1 MAVEIKPRY
10 TAEVNVTGGREGHAV
25 SSDGV
30 LDVTLRRPK
39 TNGVNE
45 GTNPEQLFAAA
56 WGGCFLGA
64 LGAVTREAKIDVSD
78 AKVLVEV
85 GLGEDVTNGGNGL
98 TAKISLSIPGM
109 DLAEVQSLGDQAH
122 VICPYSKATRG
133 NVHVGIIAVESGE

>member
-1 MAVEIKPRY
+1 MTGEIKPRY
-10 TAEVNVTGGREGHAV
+10 IAEVNVTGGREGHAV

-64 LGAVTREAKIDVSD
+64 LGAVTRETGEDVSN
-78 AKVLVEV
+78 AALKVEI
-85 GLGEDVTNGGNGL
+85 GLGEDTHNGGNGL
-98 TAKISLSIPGM
+98 MAVISLAIPGM
-109 DLAEVQSLGDQAH
+109 PLAEVQSLADQAH
-122 VICPYSKATRG
+122 AICPYSKATRG
-133 NVHVGIIAVESGE
+133 NIPVQVVAIEEAD